1 MRKKERPVA
10 GLRER
15 QKSDRSKRILEVAR
29 ERFQRLGYDAV
40 TIDSIAAEADLSAV
54 TVYNYY
60 GTKAGLLLALVRESD
75 VRLIAQLRTLIDDL
89 PDDIREAVAQ
99 FGRTLR
105 RHALTYLT
113 KPTWRQVLAASIIEG
128 NADFG
133 RTYVALDNVLIGI
146 MSELVSTY
154 QARGTL
160 LTRVDPESFGNTLFE
175 MQNMRFF
182 QFITD
187 DDLSDEAVDTI
198 FRNDLEAI
206 FTAEVKTTKLKLAAG
221 GNRKTGSGT

>member
-1 MRKKERPVA
+1 MA

-15 QKSDRSKRILEVAR
+15 QKSDRSKRILEIAR

-40 TIDSIAAEADLSAV
+40 TIDSIASEADLSAV

-60 GTKAGLLLALVRESD
+60 GTKAGLLLALVKESD
-75 VRLIAQLRTLIDDL
+75 ARLIAQLRTLIDDL
-89 PDDIREAVAQ
+89 PDDIREAVAR
-99 FGRTLR
+99 FGHIMR

-128 NADFG
+128 SADFG

-146 MSELVSTY
+146 MAELVSSY

-160 LTRVDPESFGNTLFE
+160 LTSVDPEVFGDTLFE
-175 MQNMRFF
+175 MQNIRFF

-187 DDLSDEAVDTI
+187 DGLSDEAVDTI

-206 FTAEVKTTKLKLAAG
+206 FTAEIKTAKLQLAAG
-221 GNRKTGSGT
+221 GGRKTGSGT